1 MVAAAAAVV
10 ALFLRLVVPAVV
22 AVAVNSDSTAAS
34 DYQSVTVNLRHRKT
48 RKNKATC
55 KRLKTIT
62 DKHMHINEQS
72 GLSPSVSSL
81 LWKFNLP

>member
-1 MVAAAAAVV
+1 MVAAAVV
-10 ALFLRLVVPAVV
+10 GLFLRLVVPAVV
-22 AVAVNSDSTAAS
+22 AVVVNSDSTAAS

>member
-1 MVAAAAAVV
+1 MVAAAVV
-10 ALFLRLVVPAVV
+10 GLFLRLVVTAVV
-22 AVAVNSDSTAAS
+22 AVVVNSDSTAAS
-34 DYQSVTVNLRHRKT
+34 DYQSVIVNLRNRKT

-55 KRLKTIT
+55 ERLKTIT
-62 DKHMHINEQS
+62 DKHMHIIEQS